1 MSKPNAPTEQP
12 ILSLR
17 VPPELLERVDAIS
30 KRTGISRSTLVRNA
44 LTRGLKN
51 LEKMASVLEEDS

>member
-1 MSKPNAPTEQP
+1 MSKPNTPTEQP

-17 VPPELLERVDAIS
+17 VPAELLERVDAIS